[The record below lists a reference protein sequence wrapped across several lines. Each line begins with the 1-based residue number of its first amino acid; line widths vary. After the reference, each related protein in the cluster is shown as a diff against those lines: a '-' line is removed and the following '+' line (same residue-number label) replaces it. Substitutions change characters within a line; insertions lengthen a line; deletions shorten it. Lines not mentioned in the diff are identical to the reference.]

1 MGLKRA
7 WMTVVVF
14 ATAIAIAVGVA
25 SALGAQGTTTSKDQG
40 SQQGDTTLKIG
51 WAQNPDTINPFV
63 GQDEEAFSI
72 WAINWDLLVNFSSK
86 DLTPVPGIAESWDIS
101 DDKRTITF
109 HLDPN
114 AKWSDGKPITSEDV
128 KWSLEVLG
136 GKGALFTSYTDN
148 VTSIETPDQDTVVVH
163 TKRPDAR
170 IVGGLFIYILPKH
183 VWGKVPVS
191 DLTGSY
197 DPKLPLVGSGPFIV
211 TDFQPNRITTMEK
224 NPYFRGPEPKFDEIQ
239 FIRYGNQDAAERAL
253 QVGEV
258 DMVPEVSAAGFARI
272 GEEPNIDTLKASSPA
287 YTQMAFNSCPKEICP
302 DANYNPAIQDPAVR
316 QATAYAVDR
325 ERINQIAARDTSFPA
340 HGILPSFYK
349 SFYEVPADDY
359 PYDPEKAKQILDDA
373 GWQDNGDSPRTKG
386 DEELSFN
393 LYVRSESPYNIQ
405 AAKLVAEQAKAVGIN
420 YDVQVTSTDKLYDLT
435 VRKVNGK
442 PAPDYD
448 TFIWGWGGDPYD
460 PSFLLSILTTGEIGG
475 SSDSDYSNPT
485 YDRLF
490 KEQAGSFD
498 TEERKQIIQRM
509 VALTQRDLPYLVLTY
524 DPNLEAYR
532 TDRVANVTPVC
543 PEDPTG
549 DAFCDQTSYEPLL
562 TIAPGSSSGESGGGG
577 SGIAIAA
584 VAVVVV
590 GVGAFFVIRSRR
602 RRSSE
607 PMEVEE

>member
-1 MGLKRA
+1 MRLGSTRRTIGLLVA
-7 WMTVVVF
+7 
-14 ATAIAIAVGVA
+14 AIALAVAVGSPA
-25 SALGAQGTTTSKDQG
+25 AAGD
-40 SQQGDTTLKIG
+40 SQQGKSILKIG
-51 WAQNPDTINPFV
+51 WAQNPSTINPFV
-63 GQDEEAFSI
+63 GQDEEDYSL
-72 WAINWDLLVNFSSK
+72 WAINWDLLVNFSPK
-86 DLTPVPGIAESWDIS
+86 DLTPAPGIAQSWDIS
-101 DDKRTITF
+101 DDKKTITF

-128 KWSLEVLG
+128 KYSLEVLG
-136 GKGALFTSYTDN
+136 SKGALFTSYTDN
-148 VTSIETPDQDTVVVH
+148 ISKIETPNADTVVIQ

-183 VWGKVPVS
+183 VWGNVPVS

-197 DPKLPLVGSGPFIV
+197 DPKLPLVGSGPYVI
-211 TDFQPNRITTMEK
+211 TDFEPNRITKMDK

-258 DMVPEVSAAGFARI
+258 DMVPEVSAAGFARL
-272 GEEPNIDTLKASSPA
+272 GEQPNIETLKASSPA
-287 YTQMAFNSCPKEICP
+287 YTQMSFNSCSKKLCP
-302 DANYNPAIQDPAVR
+302 DAQYNPAVQDPAIR

-325 ERINQIAARDTSFPA
+325 ERINEIAARGTSFPA

-349 SFYEVPADDY
+349 SFYELPAQDY
-359 PYDPEKAKQILDDA
+359 PFDPEKAKQILDDA

-386 DEELSFN
+386 DEEASFN
-393 LYVRSESPYNIQ
+393 LYVRSESPYDIQ
-405 AAKLVAEQAKAVGIN
+405 AAKLVAEQAKAVGIDYN
-420 YDVQVTSTDKLYDLT
+420 VQVVSTDKLYDLT
-435 VRKVNGK
+435 VRKVSGK

-475 SSDSDYSNPT
+475 SSDSFYSNPT
-485 YDRLF
+485 YDRLY
-490 KEQAGSFD
+490 KDQAGSFD
-498 TEERKQIIQRM
+498 NTERKSIIQRM
-509 VALTQRDLPYLVLTY
+509 VALTQRDLPYLVITY

-543 PEDPTG
+543 PEDSTG
-549 DAFCDQTSYEPLL
+549 DAICDQTSYEPLL
-562 TIAPGSSSGESGGGG
+562 TIAPGTSSGESGGGG
-577 SGIAIAA
+577 SGIVIAI

-602 RRSSE
+602 RRRAE
-607 PMEVEE
+607 PVELEE